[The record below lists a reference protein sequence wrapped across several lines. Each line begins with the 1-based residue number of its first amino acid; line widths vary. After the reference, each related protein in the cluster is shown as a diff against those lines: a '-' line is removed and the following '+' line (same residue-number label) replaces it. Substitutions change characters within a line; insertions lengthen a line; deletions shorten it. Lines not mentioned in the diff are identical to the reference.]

1 MLLKEKIQLSFHVQS
16 GHKKTKSTM
25 TMLIFRTSEVKM
37 KMADILY
44 GSGLRILQNK
54 YYVVTAYES
63 DLNKPYKINRFIK
76 KL

>member
-1 MLLKEKIQLSFHVQS
+1 
-16 GHKKTKSTM
+16 M

-63 DLNKPYKINRFIK
+63 DLNKPYKINPFIK

>member
-1 MLLKEKIQLSFHVQS
+1 
-16 GHKKTKSTM
+16 M

-37 KMADILY
+37 KMTDILY

-63 DLNKPYKINRFIK
+63 DLNKPYKINRFIE